1 MAIRN
6 ILLAT
11 AGGPGGV
18 HAADWLS
25 NNLASAETTVHVIVL
40 EALGDEYQ
48 GAGLTAAF
56 PSISETGDRLA
67 QQDIN
72 EVIRHTVKHLN
83 GFAEIK
89 TGSIIGGRPVDDL
102 LAAVR
107 QIRPDLLVW
116 GRRGLHRLES
126 LFLGNISSQ
135 TASGSI
141 VPVLVIPY
149 PHK

>member
-11 AGGPGGV
+11 AGGPGGIR
-18 HAADWLS
+18 AADWLS
-25 NNLASAETTVHVIVL
+25 NHLASEDTTVHVVVL
-40 EALGDEYQ
+40 EALGDEYE
-48 GAGLTAAF
+48 GLGLAPTF
-56 PSISETGDRLA
+56 PSVSEAGERWA
-67 QQDIN
+67 QQDVN
-72 EVIRHTVKHLN
+72 EVIRHTIKHLQ
-83 GFAEIK
+83 GFGEIK

-107 QIRPDLLVW
+107 QIQPDLLVW

-135 TASGSI
+135 TASGSP
-141 VPVLVIPY
+141 VPVLVIPS
-149 PHK
+149 PK

>member
-1 MAIRN
+1 MALRN
-6 ILLAT
+6 IVLAT
-11 AGGPGGV
+11 AGGPGGI

-25 NNLASAETTVHVIVL
+25 SHLASDQTIVHVVVL
-40 EALGDEYQ
+40 EAIGEEYQ
-48 GAGLTAAF
+48 GAGLAPAF
-56 PSISETGDRLA
+56 PSILEAGERLA
-67 QQDIN
+67 AQDVN
-72 EVIRHTVKHLN
+72 EVIRHTLKHLT

-89 TGSIIGGRPVDDL
+89 TGSIIGGRPVEEL
-102 LAAVR
+102 LRVVR

-135 TASGSI
+135 TASGSP

-149 PHK
+149 PK

>member
-11 AGGPGGV
+11 AGGPGGI
-18 HAADWLS
+18 HAADWVS
-25 NNLASAETTVHVIVL
+25 NNLASEHTIVHVIVL
-40 EALGDEYQ
+40 EALGDEYE
-48 GAGLTAAF
+48 GAGISPTF
-56 PSISETGDRLA
+56 PSMSETGDRWA
-67 QQDIN
+67 QQDVN
-72 EVIRHTVKHLN
+72 EVIRHTLKHLN

-102 LAAVR
+102 LVAVK
-107 QIRPDLLVW
+107 QIQPDILVW

-126 LFLGNISSQ
+126 LFLGNISSK
-135 TASGSI
+135 TASGSS

-149 PHK
+149 PK